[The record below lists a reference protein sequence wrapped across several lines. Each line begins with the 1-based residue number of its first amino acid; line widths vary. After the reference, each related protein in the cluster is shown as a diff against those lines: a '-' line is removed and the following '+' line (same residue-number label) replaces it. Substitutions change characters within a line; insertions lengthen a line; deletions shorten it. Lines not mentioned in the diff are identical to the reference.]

1 MLYRLA
7 LSVESFIYLYLAFS
21 RRVHAPSG
29 PGLP

>member
-7 LSVESFIYLYLAFS
+7 LSVESFIYLAFS